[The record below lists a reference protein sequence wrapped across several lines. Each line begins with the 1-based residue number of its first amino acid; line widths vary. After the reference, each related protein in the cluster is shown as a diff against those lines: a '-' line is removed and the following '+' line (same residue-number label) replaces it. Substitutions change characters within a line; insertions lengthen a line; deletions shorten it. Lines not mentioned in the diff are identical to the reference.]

1 MAKIW
6 GPMGWITLHSIA
18 ASYPENPSF
27 QLRQVTSGFLDKF
40 AETITCRF
48 CKDHFTAMLL
58 TYRRNH
64 PEFLDSRRDFFL
76 FTVRAH
82 NTVNKRLDKPIIQS
96 VADSLQILKDATKL
110 VSPSQFRL
118 NYFSYLVRN
127 WMHELGSDGRIF
139 SGVAKEMRKINEVW
153 FSATSTEF
161 SNEIEEGDTL
171 EFIGESTFMY
181 SPSHTRLVLAPIIV
195 GFKRGKLSLKRN

>member
-18 ASYPENPSF
+18 ASYPETPSY

-48 CKDHFTAMLL
+48 CKDHFTVMLL
-58 TYRRNH
+58 VYRRNH

-82 NTVNKRLDKPIIQS
+82 NTVNSRLDKPIIQS
-96 VADSLQILKDATKL
+96 VADSLEILREATKL

-118 NYFSYLVRN
+118 NYFSYLIRN

-139 SGVAKEMRKINEVW
+139 SGVAKDMRRINELW
-153 FSATSTEF
+153 FPVTNTEF

-171 EFIGESTFMY
+171 EFIAESTVVY
-181 SPSHTRLVLAPIIV
+181 SSSYSRFVLAPALV
-195 GFKRGKLSLKRN
+195 GFKGGKLSLKRS